1 MKTLGC
7 TLLLALVVAGASAQ
21 TNHAGHFAGSTA
33 TISNTLSLAGGDA
46 RGSGSLAHGFSLAT
60 GRYAIALGFGAAAGH
75 DRAFVWAG
83 GTNQGVASSAPG
95 QFVIYAPGG
104 IHLLGGRIH
113 GDGASLVG
121 INASNLIGL
130 GSAAF
135 KPYGTFAPASSS
147 TKAENAFNLAS
158 LARAAATSAY
168 ATANSAL
175 QSNGRVGWSG
185 TQNAAGQSLTNLQG
199 AYAFTVSQ
207 VPVDVV
213 QSHLTGLDVIDA
225 GDSGCP
231 YAGVYSGDVTNGF
244 FGPASITRDEWWN
257 WSFLRETVNSGCEF
271 PGSFTPWNDGGFFV
285 GGYWISYSLRRDE
298 VTFYEMTISGS
309 SPFDGVYNYD
319 GGSGY
324 LREDGAVFVGLDGS
338 FSWSLPMTQQS
349 TLGWHGDGCGPL
361 GDFTLDFSPDSWP
374 VRIEPRY
381 TEVIVQE
388 TRVVTNAVPFEV
400 ADGRHA
406 WVGNH
411 DGGGYDLLNV
421 GRLQAGAV
429 VGDGSALFNVGLTS
443 MDLGSVDLR
452 YVCKAG
458 DTVHGDLDVSGTLTS
473 GGRPVAT
480 LTHVPPQ
487 GDISM
492 GSFTNTA
499 SRP

>member
-1 MKTLGC
+1 MKNLIC
-7 TLLLALVVAGASAQ
+7 ASLFALVATGAPAQ

-75 DRAFVWAG
+75 DRTFVWAG

-104 IHLLGGRIH
+104 IHLLGGRIY
-113 GDGASLVG
+113 GDASALVG
-121 INASNLIGL
+121 ISASNVIGL

-135 KPYGTFAPASSS
+135 KSHSIFATAN
-147 TKAENAFNLAS
+147 TAVRADNAYSLAS
-158 LARAAATSAY
+158 LARTTATSAF

-175 QSNGRVGWSG
+175 QSSGRVSWSG
-185 TQNAAGQSLTNLQG
+185 TQNAAGQSLTNLHG
-199 AYAFTVSQ
+199 AYTFTVTH
-207 VPVDVV
+207 VTVDVV

-225 GDSGCP
+225 DDSGCP
-231 YAGVYSGDVTNGF
+231 CAGLYTGDLSNGF
-244 FGPASITRDEWWN
+244 FGPASITRDKDWN
-257 WSFLRETVNSGCEF
+257 WFFLRETVNSGCEF
-271 PGSFTPWNDGGFFV
+271 PGSFTPWNDGGFWV
-285 GGYWISYSLRRDE
+285 GGWWIGYSMYRDGGPLN
-298 VTFYEMTISGS
+298 EMTVFGG
-309 SPFDGVYNYD
+309 SPFDGIYNYD
-319 GGSGY
+319 GGFGY
-324 LREDGAVFVGLDGS
+324 YREDGAVFVGLDGS
-338 FSWSLPMTQQS
+338 FSWSLPSTQQS
-349 TLGWHGDGCGPL
+349 SLGWHGEACGPL
-361 GDFTLDFSPDSWP
+361 GEFTLDLPPDTWP

-388 TRVVTNAVPFEV
+388 TRPVTNAVPFEV

-406 WVGNH
+406 WMGSHNA
-411 DGGGYDLLNV
+411 GGYDLLDV
-421 GRLQAGAV
+421 GRLQAGTV
-429 VGDGSALFNVGLTS
+429 VGDGSALFNVGLTA
-443 MDLGSVDLR
+443 MDLTSVDLR

-492 GSFTNTA
+492 GSFTNA
-499 SRP
+499 PSRP